1 MGAAGDPVSR
11 SVPALDGIRGL
22 AILSV
27 VWFHFLPGQ
36 MPGGWMGM
44 SIFFPLSGFLV
55 TRLLLDGI
63 EQHHV
68 DVLAFWERRARRL
81 LPALWVML
89 AITSMLVVVHRR
101 WGSTDTGATLS
112 SLLGV
117 NNWWQISHSVDY
129 WAALRSGASPFEHL
143 WSLSVEMQ
151 FYLVLPDVFVAVL
164 ALAKTRWR
172 TVFFVALVAI
182 MAVLFA
188 FAYIRFMRPEV
199 RA

>member
-89 AITSMLVVVHRR
+89 AITSMLPVASFAFSVPGRRAATGARYSGEFSMRSTRR
-101 WGSTDTGATLS
+101 WPTPRCKSA
-112 SLLGV
+112 
-117 NNWWQISHSVDY
+117 
-129 WAALRSGASPFEHL
+129 
-143 WSLSVEMQ
+143 
-151 FYLVLPDVFVAVL
+151 
-164 ALAKTRWR
+164 
-172 TVFFVALVAI
+172 
-182 MAVLFA
+182 
-188 FAYIRFMRPEV
+188 
-199 RA
+199 